1 MATKIKLKKTE
12 RKFLKEFVLKGVKKA
27 REIARANILLLADKG
42 QNTNNISKV
51 TGIHRQRIW
60 RVKKRYLDDGLKAA
74 LEEKPRSGQPVKY
87 DDKKKAE
94 IIATACT
101 TPPVGSNN
109 WSVRLLVEEFKNKKG
124 FDTIN
129 REVIR
134 LILKK
139 AKQNPG

>member
-1 MATKIKLKKTE
+1 MTTKIKLKKEE
-12 RKFLKEFVLKGVKKA
+12 RKFLKNFVLKGVKKA

-42 QNTNNISKV
+42 QNTSNISKV

-60 RVKKRYLDDGLKAA
+60 RVKKRYLTEGLNAA
-74 LEEKPRSGQPVKY
+74 LEEKSRSGQPVKY

-101 TPPVGSNN
+101 TSPVGSNH
-109 WSVRLLVEEFKNKKG
+109 WSVRMLVEEFKNKKG
-124 FDTIN
+124 FESIN
-129 REVIR
+129 REVVR